1 MADIT
6 FVATPGDKMEGIAI
20 TSGADTGATELVVS
34 FSTTSVF
41 TSKEAVIN
49 ALQLIIARVEASG
62 FPPAAFTP

>member
-6 FVATPGDKMEGIAI
+6 FVATPGDTMEGIAI
-20 TSGADTGATELVVS
+20 TSGADSGATTLVVS

-41 TSKEAVIN
+41 TSKEAVVN
-49 ALQLIIARVEASG
+49 ALELVIARVEASD